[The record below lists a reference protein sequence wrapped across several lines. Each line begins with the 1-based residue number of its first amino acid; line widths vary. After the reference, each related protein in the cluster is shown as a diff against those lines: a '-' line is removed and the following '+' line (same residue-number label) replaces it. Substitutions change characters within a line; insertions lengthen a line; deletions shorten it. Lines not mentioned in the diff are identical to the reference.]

1 MNKIEEFTSILGK
14 LDELNNA
21 KFNSLEFQKINNK
34 LQELLVEI
42 SNNKEQLQ
50 SDNFFLDNK
59 NVFLGIK
66 LFFVFQDTKLKVSET
81 VWKRISWKIST
92 QSDKR

>member
-14 LDELNNA
+14 LEELDKD
-21 KFNSLEFQKINNK
+21 KFNSSEFQKVNNK

-42 SNNKEQLQ
+42 STNKKELQ

-59 NVFLGIK
+59 NIFLEIISK
-66 LFFVFQDTKLKVSET
+66 IESLQEKIIPKAEIINSFSESQ
-81 VWKRISWKIST
+81 V
-92 QSDKR
+92 

>member
-1 MNKIEEFTSILGK
+1 MNKIEEFTSILDK
-14 LDELNNA
+14 LDELNNS

-59 NVFLGIK
+59 NVFLGI
-66 LFFVFQDTKLKVSET
+66 
-81 VWKRISWKIST
+81 ISKIESL
-92 QSDKR
+92 QEKIIPKAEIINSFSKSQI

>member
-14 LDELNNA
+14 LEELDKY
-21 KFNSLEFQKINNK
+21 KFNSSEFQKVNNK

-42 SNNKEQLQ
+42 STNKKELQ

-59 NVFLGIK
+59 NIFLEIISK
-66 LFFVFQDTKLKVSET
+66 IESLEEKIIPKAEIINSFSESQ
-81 VWKRISWKIST
+81 V
-92 QSDKR
+92 

>member
-14 LDELNNA
+14 LEELNKD
-21 KFNSLEFQKINNK
+21 KFNSSEFQKVNNK

-42 SNNKEQLQ
+42 STNKKELQ

-59 NVFLGIK
+59 NIFLEIISK
-66 LFFVFQDTKLKVSET
+66 IESLEEKIIPKAEIINSFSESQ
-81 VWKRISWKIST
+81 V
-92 QSDKR
+92 

>member
-14 LDELNNA
+14 LEELDKD
-21 KFNSLEFQKINNK
+21 KFNSSEFQKVNNK

-42 SNNKEQLQ
+42 TTNKKELQ

-59 NVFLGIK
+59 NIFLEIISK
-66 LFFVFQDTKLKVSET
+66 IESLEEKIIPKAEIINSFSESQ
-81 VWKRISWKIST
+81 V
-92 QSDKR
+92 

>member
-14 LDELNNA
+14 LEELDKD
-21 KFNSLEFQKINNK
+21 KFNSSEFQKVNNK

-42 SNNKEQLQ
+42 STNKKELQ

-59 NVFLGIK
+59 NIFLEIISK
-66 LFFVFQDTKLKVSET
+66 IESLQEKIIPKAEILNSFSESQ
-81 VWKRISWKIST
+81 V
-92 QSDKR
+92 

>member
-14 LDELNNA
+14 LEELDKD
-21 KFNSLEFQKINNK
+21 KFNSSEFQKVNNM

-42 SNNKEQLQ
+42 STNKKELQ

-59 NVFLGIK
+59 NIFLEIISK
-66 LFFVFQDTKLKVSET
+66 IESLQEKIIPKAEILNSFSET
-81 VWKRISWKIST
+81 QI
-92 QSDKR
+92 